1 MKKTIKIGK
10 TAFVSLLLVIALC
23 FSGCRN
29 VSVPFTGDTGDNEK
43 SERALRVYT
52 EAVQKLKNEKNF
64 ELKLTTSF
72 KIDEIHC
79 STALVDTLLK
89 KFFEFKFGS
98 IEEKVDHY
106 KFSDGV
112 LTTDKTIVPANVV
125 QPVNSEISEDLFNG
139 IVSSH
144 LYGQGE
150 MQNISFVIGQEETS
164 IDEIV
169 KISMDLRDK
178 VGKDFSGYDIRN
190 SYPEVDAI
198 AKYHSNFVDIMSVMS
213 RLNQLMRMNMKAEE
227 DEPDEEKPP
236 TEFGTM
242 QNVGDGSCRLGDTN
256 IIAQVD
262 KSGRLTLLTVNA
274 PVSVDIEI
282 KLMYSSFK
290 AVVRFAVSQVYEY
303 SY

>member
-242 QNVGDGSCRLGDTN
+242 QNVGDGSCRLGDLYTSP
-256 IIAQVD
+256 IQRD
-262 KSGRLTLLTVNA
+262 RG
-274 PVSVDIEI
+274 
-282 KLMYSSFK
+282 
-290 AVVRFAVSQVYEY
+290 
-303 SY
+303 